1 MPSNQPTRLTKKQK
15 KATAFRDRSHKGKG
29 KAILAPGHSRRRPST
44 GDNLIADGGYDDDDE
59 DALNA
64 VPAMENQALAEMAG
78 CTEGDEDTKTAVGVR
93 TTKENERG
101 KKRDS
106 KKKRRRDDG
115 DARSSAPAA
124 KKAKLVHGSQGAPI
138 ITRKEDDTADVEDDG
153 DGSEHESEKTTNKGS
168 KQRYILFIGTSALRH
183 SSTPIQEPERFPLVK
198 GNLKYTTTREA
209 IQNHFSMCGVSLFAF
224 L

>member
-1 MPSNQPTRLTKKQK
+1 MPSNQPPRLTKKQK

-29 KAILAPGHSRRRPST
+29 KAILVPVHSRRRPST
-44 GDNLIADGGYDDDDE
+44 GDNLIGDDDDDE

-64 VPAMENQALAEMAG
+64 VPAMESQALAEMAG
-78 CTEGDEDTKTAVGVR
+78 CTEGDENTKTAVGVR

-106 KKKRRRDDG
+106 KNKRRRDDG

-124 KKAKLVHGSQGAPI
+124 KKAKLVHGSQAAPI
-138 ITRKEDDTADVEDDG
+138 VTRKKDDTADVEDDDG
-153 DGSEHESEKTTNKGS
+153 GSEHESEKTTNKGS

-183 SSTPIQEPERFPLVK
+183 SSTPIQEPKRFPLVK

-209 IQNHFSMCGVSLFAF
+209 IQNHFSMCGVSVFAF